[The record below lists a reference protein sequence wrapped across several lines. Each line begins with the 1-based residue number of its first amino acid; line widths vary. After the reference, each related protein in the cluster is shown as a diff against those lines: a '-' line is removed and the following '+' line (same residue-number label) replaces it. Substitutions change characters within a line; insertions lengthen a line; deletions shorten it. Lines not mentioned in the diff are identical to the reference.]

1 MGKRRPKRK
10 GCLALKEPEAPEYG
24 DILRSALT
32 MDKPLA
38 SLDDLRFLI
47 QRTRKKLDRQNT
59 VLDGFRTEVRQ
70 LKSSSSGPSQY
81 GTLATPSKNH
91 LSSSTSTLPSPS
103 SVSSFPNA
111 SSAPCIK

>member
-70 LKSSSSGPSQY
+70 LKSSSSGPSEWHL
-81 GTLATPSKNH
+81 GNTIKEPSLIFNFNFTQSIFGK
-91 LSSSTSTLPSPS
+91 
-103 SVSSFPNA
+103 
-111 SSAPCIK
+111 